1 MDINL
6 KSAVVPIRE
15 HRLGSI
21 SGYVGTADDLARKS
35 AAGTLEDRRRTFTQ
49 CLSCS
54 EMCAVSMLAYIQDAA
69 VISHAPIGCAASFG
83 GMNQLNRW
91 GQNKRDLPVENVHLV
106 STNLSERDT
115 IFGAAAKVEA
125 AIRIAYERFAPR
137 AIFVATACA
146 SAIIGEDLDG
156 PIETLERELGVPI
169 VAVHCEG
176 FRTQIWSSGF
186 DAAYHAILRK
196 IVKPPQR
203 KRNVVNVINFWA
215 DDVFTD
221 LFRPLGLE
229 PNMIVPFSSIAQLET
244 ISEAVATVQMC
255 TTLGTYLASGL
266 EELHGVPVVKSP
278 LPYGIKGTDAWYRA
292 LGRIAGKEAEAEAH
306 IAAEKAAIADDLAAL
321 RRELAGKTAYVAA
334 GSSHGHSLISVLLEL
349 GVKLEGGCFYHHD
362 AKYDHGDRAADH
374 LRHAVDT
381 YGDFKVGICNKQV
394 FELVNLVRRIKPDML
409 IVRHGNLAV
418 WGAKLGIPTFLL
430 QDEHLSLGYR
440 GIIRYGRKIADFV
453 SNPALV
459 KHLARH
465 TKLPYTD
472 WWLEQN
478 PYAFLQDASPV

>member
-1 MDINL
+1 MPLVLRDVRGLDAGVYSRRRRDQPCADRLRRQLRRNEPAQPL
-6 KSAVVPIRE
+6 GAEQARPAGRERAPRE
-15 HRLGSI
+15 HQPER
-21 SGYVGTADDLARKS
+21 ARH
-35 AAGTLEDRRRTFTQ
+35 DFRRGRE
-49 CLSCS
+49 SRS
-54 EMCAVSMLAYIQDAA
+54 RV
-69 VISHAPIGCAASFG
+69 
-83 GMNQLNRW
+83 
-91 GQNKRDLPVENVHLV
+91 
-106 STNLSERDT
+106 
-115 IFGAAAKVEA
+115 
-125 AIRIAYERFAPR
+125 RIAYERFAPR

-156 PIETLERELGVPI
+156 PIENLERELGVPI

-255 TTLGTYLASGL
+255 ATLGTYLASGL

-306 IAAEKAAIADDLAAL
+306 IAAEKAVIADDLAAL

-334 GSSHGHSLISVLLEL
+334 GSSHGHSLISVLREL

-409 IVRHGNLAV
+409 IVRHGNLAM
-418 WGAKLGIPTFLL
+418 WGR
-430 QDEHLSLGYR
+430 S
-440 GIIRYGRKIADFV
+440 
-453 SNPALV
+453 S
-459 KHLARH
+459 
-465 TKLPYTD
+465 
-472 WWLEQN
+472 
-478 PYAFLQDASPV
+478 AFRRFYCKTNISC